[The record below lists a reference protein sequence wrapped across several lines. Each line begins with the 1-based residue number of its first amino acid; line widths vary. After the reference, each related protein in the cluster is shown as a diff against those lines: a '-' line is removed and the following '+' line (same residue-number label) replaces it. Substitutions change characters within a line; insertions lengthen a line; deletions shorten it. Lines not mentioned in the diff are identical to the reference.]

1 MNAKGPKE
9 KKRFDSCE
17 RRYVWG
23 EEEGYLLY
31 LSSGSLTV
39 QPDDD
44 DNDDD
49 DDYDDDDDDGHDIGL
64 HDDDD
69 LIMPVPNDCF
79 KDMPNW

>member
-1 MNAKGPKE
+1 MLRDL
-9 KKRFDSCE
+9 KKKKVGFIGEEVCRG
-17 RRYVWG
+17 G

-31 LSSGSLTV
+31 LSGGSLTV